1 MIQFEKRFCFF
12 LEVDY
17 LLIFN
22 KRTINNQIEFRTL
35 GVVMKLGNEDVM
47 LLAGGRIRARRCSA
61 RSKRTK
67 FTF

>member
-22 KRTINNQIEFRTL
+22 KRMINNQIEFRTL

-47 LLAGGRIRARRCSA
+47 LLARGRIRARRCSA